1 MGGFKPPHAALAE
14 DRRGER
20 CGKGAR
26 DASGGDRED
35 GAQSSFRG
43 SLLTCRNSDKVAS
56 KPGCS
61 RISPGRAWRVT
72 ADWPGGVRHVGDV
85 SPVCCSC
92 AERGESA
99 GINRHEERDE
109 NARHRR
115 SSDPRWPRVM
125 RWRPVRAQRS
135 VDRGTCRPAIEPRNH
150 CFGVPTSSHE
160 AEGHIAGGVSASRP
174 VDPARSE
181 NLCMYGVLMRE
192 NREIPLLARP
202 VDRWAGRP
210 GNVEAVSLG

>member
-1 MGGFKPPHAALAE
+1 
-14 DRRGER
+14 
-20 CGKGAR
+20 
-26 DASGGDRED
+26 
-35 GAQSSFRG
+35 
-43 SLLTCRNSDKVAS
+43 
-56 KPGCS
+56 
-61 RISPGRAWRVT
+61 
-72 ADWPGGVRHVGDV
+72 
-85 SPVCCSC
+85 
-92 AERGESA
+92 
-99 GINRHEERDE
+99 
-109 NARHRR
+109 
-115 SSDPRWPRVM
+115 M
-125 RWRPVRAQRS
+125 RWRPARAQRS

-202 VDRWAGRP
+202 ADQRAGRP

>member
-1 MGGFKPPHAALAE
+1 MS
-14 DRRGER
+14 
-20 CGKGAR
+20 
-26 DASGGDRED
+26 ASGVDRED
-35 GAQSSFRG
+35 ERKRTVSDVSKLIQ
-43 SLLTCRNSDKVAS
+43 LTS
-56 KPGCS
+56 KPGSAPHPGMSLGVTRLLPRWCPAYRQHEPDPGS
-61 RISPGRAWRVT
+61 RME
-72 ADWPGGVRHVGDV
+72 HV
-85 SPVCCSC
+85 
-92 AERGESA
+92 ESA

-125 RWRPVRAQRS
+125 RWRPARAQRS
-135 VDRGTCRPAIEPRNH
+135 VDRGTCRPAMEPRNH

-160 AEGHIAGGVSASRP
+160 AEGHIAGGVSASRS

-181 NLCMYGVLMRE
+181 NLSMYGVLMCE

-202 VDRWAGRP
+202 ADQRAGRP